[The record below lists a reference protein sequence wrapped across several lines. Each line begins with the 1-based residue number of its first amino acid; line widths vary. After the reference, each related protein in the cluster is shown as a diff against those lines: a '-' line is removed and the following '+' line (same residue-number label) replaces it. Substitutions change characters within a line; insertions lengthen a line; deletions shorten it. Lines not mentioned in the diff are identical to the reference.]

1 MNVLEVCF
9 KEYIAIINHLLQ
21 NENKIEEKE
30 EKKVIIKEDFIYIR
44 KEILFEYFS
53 ENPFKKNA
61 DKLSIWA
68 EFNLIDRET
77 KCLSKRVY
85 IGDNK
90 RSRMIVINRK
100 RFNLA
105 SDLMESKV

>member
-1 MNVLEVCF
+1 MNVFEVCF
-9 KEYIAIINHLLQ
+9 EEYIAIINNLLQ
-21 NENKIEEKE
+21 DENKIEEKK
-30 EKKVIIKEDFIYIR
+30 EKKVIIKDNFIYIR

-53 ENPFKKNA
+53 KNPFKKNA
-61 DKLSIWA
+61 DKLSIWG

-105 SDLMESKV
+105 SDLMESKL